1 MTQNHN
7 HQQSILVVDDTQE
20 NLELLT
26 GMLKGKGYIV
36 RPAPSGKIALMTAKV
51 NPPDLVLL
59 DINMPEMDGYEVC
72 RRLKADPALQDIPVI
87 FLTAFT
93 ETSEKIKAF
102 GVGGVDY
109 ITKPFESLEVEA
121 RIKAQLT
128 IREQERLL
136 RESAETQLRALVK
149 AMNDIIMIIDRNGQ
163 FSRIDAQKPGQIYME
178 GKDFS
183 GEALTGAYD
192 PGIATLF
199 LKNVQKSLKSRKT
212 VNIEYNVVNDVEE
225 HWYIGAISP
234 LTRDLALCVARDITE
249 LKTTQGKLEAKTV
262 RLEEINTTLNIL
274 IDKMKESNK
283 NLEET
288 IFSNIRTFVLPH
300 IENLKK
306 MRLNDVQMA
315 YVDLVESNLSKLAS
329 PLIHDMRQF
338 NLTPMEIQ
346 VANLIKD
353 GRTTKDI
360 ASLLHTSKVAI
371 DNHRYN
377 IRKKLGINKKKENLR
392 SFFLSLS

>member
-1 MTQNHN
+1 MTENQNY
-7 HQQSILVVDDTQE
+7 QQSILVVDDTQE

-26 GMLKGKGYIV
+26 GMLESKGYIV
-36 RPAPSGKIALMTAKV
+36 RPAPSGKIALMTARV

-72 RRLKADPALQDIPVI
+72 TQFKADPALQDIPVI

-93 ETSEKIKAF
+93 ETSEKIRAF

-149 AMNDIIMIIDRNGQ
+149 AMNDTIMIIDKNGK
-163 FSRIDAQKPGQIYME
+163 FSEIDAQKPGQIYME

-183 GEALTGAYD
+183 GETLAGAYD
-192 PGIATLF
+192 PGIAALF
-199 LKNVQKSLKSRKT
+199 LKNVQRSLKSRKT
-212 VNIEYNVVNDVEE
+212 VNIEYSVANDVEE
-225 HWYIGAISP
+225 RWFIAAISP
-234 LTRDLALCVARDITE
+234 LTRDLALCVARDVTE

-274 IDKMKESNK
+274 IDKMKESTK

-288 IFSNIRTFVLPH
+288 MFSNIRTFVLPH
-300 IENLKK
+300 VENLRK
-306 MRLNDVQMA
+306 MRLNDVQIA
-315 YVDLVESNLSKLAS
+315 YVDLIESNLSKLAS

-377 IRKKLGINKKKENLR
+377 IRKKLGINNKKENLR
-392 SFFLSLS
+392 SFFLSIT

>member
-1 MTQNHN
+1 MTENRNHE
-7 HQQSILVVDDTQE
+7 QSILVVDDTQE

-26 GMLKGKGYIV
+26 GMLKGRGYIV
-36 RPAPSGKIALMTAKV
+36 RPAPSGKIALMTARV

-72 RRLKADPALQDIPVI
+72 RQFKADPVLQDIPVI

-136 RESAETQLRALVK
+136 RESAETQLRALVQ
-149 AMNDIIMIIDRNGQ
+149 AMNDVILMIDKDGK
-163 FSRIDAQKPGQIYME
+163 FSRIDAQRPGHMYME
-178 GKDFS
+178 GSAFA
-183 GEALTGAYD
+183 GEALNQAYD
-192 PGIATLF
+192 AHIAALL
-199 LKNVQKSLKSRKT
+199 LKNVQKSLKSNKT
-212 VNIEYNVVNDVEE
+212 INIEYNVTNDDEE
-225 HWYIGAISP
+225 RWFSAAISP
-234 LTRDLALCVARDITE
+234 VMKGLALCVARDITE
-249 LKTTQGKLEAKTV
+249 LKMTQGKLEAKTV

-274 IDKMKESNK
+274 IDKVKESNK
-283 NLEET
+283 NLEDT

-377 IRKKLGINKKKENLR
+377 IRKKLGINNKKENLR
-392 SFFLSLS
+392 SFFLSIT

>member
-1 MTQNHN
+1 MTENKNHE
-7 HQQSILVVDDTQE
+7 QSILVVDDTQE

-26 GMLKGKGYIV
+26 GMLKTRGYVV
-36 RPAPSGKIALMTAKV
+36 RPAPSGKIALMTARV

-72 RRLKADPALQDIPVI
+72 RQFKADPALKDIPVI

-136 RESAETQLRALVK
+136 RESAETQLRALVQ
-149 AMNDIIMIIDRNGQ
+149 AMNDTILVFDKNGA
-163 FSRIDAQKPGQIYME
+163 FSRIDAQRPGKIYRE
-178 GKDFS
+178 GDNFE
-183 GEALTGAYD
+183 GENLNQAYD
-192 PGIATLF
+192 AGIASL
-199 LKNVQKSLKSRKT
+199 LIKNVQRSLKSQKT
-212 VNIEYNVVNDVEE
+212 INIEYSIAHDDGEMWFNA
-225 HWYIGAISP
+225 AISP
-234 LTRDLALCVARDITE
+234 ITQDLALCVARDITE
-249 LKTTQGKLEAKTV
+249 LKLTQGKLEAKTV

-274 IDKMKESNK
+274 IDKMKESTK

-288 IFSNIRTFVLPH
+288 MFSNIRTFVLPH
-300 IENLKK
+300 VENLKK
-306 MRLNDVQMA
+306 MRLNDVQIA
-315 YVDLVESNLSKLAS
+315 YVDLIESNLSKLAS

-377 IRKKLGINKKKENLR
+377 IRKKLGINNKKENLR
-392 SFFLSLS
+392 SFFLSIT

>member
-1 MTQNHN
+1 MTENQSCE
-7 HQQSILVVDDTQE
+7 QSILVVDDTQE

-26 GMLKGKGYIV
+26 GMLKSKGYIV

-72 RRLKADPALQDIPVI
+72 RRFKADPVLQDIPVI

-136 RESAETQLRALVK
+136 RESAETQLRALVQ
-149 AMNDIIMIIDRNGQ
+149 AMNDSILVIDRNGK

-183 GEALTGAYD
+183 GEALNQVYD
-192 PGIATLF
+192 AVIANLL
-199 LKNVQKSLKSRKT
+199 LKNVQRSLKSHKT
-212 VNIEYNVVNDVEE
+212 VSIEYNVTDETEE
-225 HWYIGAISP
+225 RWFIAAISP
-234 LTRDLALCVARDITE
+234 MTRDLALCVARDITE
-249 LKTTQGKLEAKTV
+249 LKTTQGRLEAKTV
-262 RLEEINTTLNIL
+262 RLEEVNTTLNIL

-288 IFSNIRTFVLPH
+288 MFSNIRTFVLPH

-360 ASLLHTSKVAI
+360 AGLLHTSKVAI

-377 IRKKLGINKKKENLR
+377 IRKKLGINNKKENLR
-392 SFFLSLS
+392 SFFMSIA

>member
-1 MTQNHN
+1 MTENKDHE
-7 HQQSILVVDDTQE
+7 QSILVVDDTQE
-20 NLELLT
+20 NLVLLT
-26 GMLKGKGYIV
+26 EMLKSKGYAV
-36 RPAPSGKIALMTAKV
+36 RAVPSGEIALGTARA

-72 RRLKADPALQDIPVI
+72 REFKADPALKDIPVI

-102 GVGGVDY
+102 SVGGVDY

-136 RESAETQLRALVK
+136 RESAETQLRALVQ
-149 AMNDIIMIIDRNGQ
+149 AMNDVILVIHKNGK
-163 FSRIDAQKPGQIYME
+163 FSTIDAQKPGRVYVE
-178 GKDFS
+178 GDNFE
-183 GEALTGAYD
+183 GEILSQAYD
-192 PGIATLF
+192 AGIAAL
-199 LKNVQKSLKSRKT
+199 LVKNVQRSLKSRKT
-212 VNIEYNVVNDVEE
+212 VNIEYSVAHDDGES
-225 HWYIGAISP
+225 WFTAAISP
-234 LTRDLALCVARDITE
+234 ITQDLALCVARDITE
-249 LKTTQGKLEAKTV
+249 LKLTQEKLEAKTV

-274 IDKMKESNK
+274 IEKMKESSK

-288 IFSNIRTFVLPH
+288 MFSNIRTFVLPH
-300 IENLKK
+300 VENLKK
-306 MRLNDVQMA
+306 MRLNDVQVA
-315 YVDLVESNLSKLAS
+315 YVDLIQSNLNKLAS

-360 ASLLHTSKVAI
+360 ANLLHTSKVAI

-377 IRKKLGINKKKENLR
+377 IRKKLGINNKKENLR
-392 SFFLSLS
+392 SFFLSIT

>member
-1 MTQNHN
+1 
-7 HQQSILVVDDTQE
+7 
-20 NLELLT
+20 
-26 GMLKGKGYIV
+26 
-36 RPAPSGKIALMTAKV
+36 
-51 NPPDLVLL
+51 
-59 DINMPEMDGYEVC
+59 MPEMDGYEVC
-72 RRLKADPALQDIPVI
+72 RQFEADPALKDIPVI

-136 RESAETQLRALVK
+136 RESAETQLRALVQ
-149 AMNDIIMIIDRNGQ
+149 AMNDMILVVHKNGN
-163 FSRIDAQKPGQIYME
+163 FSRIDAQKPGQIYIE
-178 GKDFS
+178 GDNFE
-183 GEALTGAYD
+183 GETLNQVYD
-192 PGIATLF
+192 PGIAAILV
-199 LKNVQKSLKSRKT
+199 KNVQRSLKSGKA
-212 VNIEYNVVNDVEE
+212 VNIEYSIADDDGES
-225 HWYIGAISP
+225 WFTAAISP
-234 LTRDLALCVARDITE
+234 ITQDLALCVARDITE
-249 LKTTQGKLEAKTV
+249 LKMTQGKLEAKTV

-274 IDKMKESNK
+274 IDKMKESTK

-288 IFSNIRTFVLPH
+288 MFSNIRTFVLPH
-300 IENLKK
+300 VENLRK
-306 MRLNDVQMA
+306 MRLNDVQIA
-315 YVDLVESNLSKLAS
+315 YVDLIESNLSKLAS

-377 IRKKLGINKKKENLR
+377 IRKKLGINNKKENLR
-392 SFFLSLS
+392 SFFLSIT